1 MPDVTPAMI
10 AGRYVLIEL
19 IGQGGMAEVWRG
31 YDQRLDV
38 AVAVKIIN
46 PLTGGIAA
54 GERFARESKA
64 AARIMDP
71 NVVTVLDVGQDEQRR
86 FLVME
91 LLTGR
96 SLATEMAARGPLPVA
111 EACHL
116 LSQAAAGLDA
126 AHRAGVVHR
135 DVKPANLH
143 LTADG
148 RLKVVDFGLAHMATE
163 ASRLTTVGTIIGT
176 PAYLAPEQID
186 GSGGE
191 AATDLYALGCVA
203 YELLCGKPPFTGSP
217 AELVYQ
223 HVHHAPAPPSS
234 HRPDIPIQLERLI
247 LAMLAKNPADRPA
260 DAERVRQV
268 FVAVAQAARA
278 RGRHAHQPTQ
288 VTPVPPPGAARAG
301 ETRVLDA
308 PPSGTLN
315 AGSPP
320 EPGSSDGRRLL
331 LQVAAAVAAI
341 AVITLGAVAVFSGS
355 GDQVAAPPS
364 ATPTDAGRVSDQPQP
379 PATARSTAKPS
390 VRPTPSPTRTSTRP
404 VARDP
409 RTWLVALDQAVS
421 AQQAQGGIDGDLA
434 GKAHEKI
441 REAAKKL
448 VEGKTGE
455 AREKIQELGRDLAEA
470 RREGKLTDGP
480 LTQFLNRSGLFLADE
495 DAEEDDDD

>member
-31 YDQRLDV
+31 HDQRLDV
-38 AVAVKIIN
+38 GVAVKIMN

-64 AARIMDP
+64 AARIVHP

-86 FLVME
+86 YLVME

-96 SLATEMAARGPLPVA
+96 SLAAELAVRGPLPVA

-191 AATDLYALGCVA
+191 AATDIYALGCVA
-203 YELLCGKPPFTGSP
+203 YELLCGRPPFTGSP

-223 HVHHAPAPPSS
+223 HVHHAPAPPGNQ
-234 HRPDIPIQLERLI
+234 RPDIPIELERLI

-260 DAERVRQV
+260 GAEHVRQV
-268 FVAVAQAARA
+268 FGAVAHAARA

-288 VTPVPPPGAARAG
+288 VTPVPPPGAARAR

-308 PPSGTLN
+308 PPSGILN

-320 EPGSSDGRRLL
+320 GPGSSDGRRLL

-341 AVITLGAVAVFSGS
+341 AVITLGATAVFSGS
-355 GDQVAAPPS
+355 GDQAAAPPS
-364 ATPTDAGRVSDQPQP
+364 ATPSDADRVSEQPQP
-379 PATARSTAKPS
+379 PATAKPS

-421 AQQAQGGIDGDLA
+421 AQQAQGGIDGDVA

-448 VEGKTGE
+448 VEGKTRE
-455 AREKIQELGRDLAEA
+455 AREKIQELGKDLAEA
-470 RREGKLTDGP
+470 RREGKLADGP
-480 LTQFLNRSGLFLADE
+480 LTQFLNRSGLVLAGE
-495 DAEEDDDD
+495 GAEEEDDD